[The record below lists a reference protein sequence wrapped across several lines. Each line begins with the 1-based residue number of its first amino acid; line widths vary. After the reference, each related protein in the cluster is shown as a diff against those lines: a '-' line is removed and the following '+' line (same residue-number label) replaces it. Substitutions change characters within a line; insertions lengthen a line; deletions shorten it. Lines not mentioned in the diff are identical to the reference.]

1 MKRNDNWFRKL
12 AEEVDLSAEPMPG
25 LPIAELAGDRRL
37 LIEHHQGVSA
47 YSREMICI
55 QVKYGSLRVCGN
67 GLELVRMTRE
77 QLVIRGRIDAIHL
90 IRRG

>member
-1 MKRNDNWFRKL
+1 
-12 AEEVDLSAEPMPG
+12 MPG

-47 YSREMICI
+47 YSRENICI
-55 QVKYGSLRVCGN
+55 KVKFGLLQVCGC

-77 QLVIRGRIDAIHL
+77 QLVIRGRIDAVNL
-90 IRRG
+90 IRRE

>member
-1 MKRNDNWFRKL
+1 MKRNDNWFQRL
-12 AEEVDLSAEPMPG
+12 ADEVDLSAEPMPG

-37 LIEHHQGVSA
+37 LIEHHLGVSA
-47 YSREMICI
+47 YSCEKIC
-55 QVKYGSLRVCGN
+55 VKVKFGLLQVCGC

-77 QLVIRGRIDAIHL
+77 QLVIRGRIDAVNL